1 VTDEAPYKLIP
12 KQVFLDDVQ
21 KRAAVSDF
29 SPFKKEIAKAELDD
43 ILVVYDADFLYGQ
56 NFFLIMTNDA
66 KLKYLYPNGPPA
78 DPDALPTP
86 GGQEGGAEGE
96 EEEDL
101 NEIFVYKPPSP
112 RPWMSLGS
120 EDDVKDMQVKNKRDN
135 IKVGPFLSNITL
147 F

>member
-1 VTDEAPYKLIP
+1 VTDEAPYKLIS

-29 SPFKKEIAKAELDD
+29 SPFKKEIANAELDE

-78 DPDALPTP
+78 DPDALPAP
-86 GGQEGGAEGE
+86 GGQDGGAAEGE

-101 NEIFVYKPPSP
+101 NEIFVSYQAFIGLELRIVQTKHILFLK
-112 RPWMSLGS
+112 SLS
-120 EDDVKDMQVKNKRDN
+120 ER
-135 IKVGPFLSNITL
+135 VGPDIKRL
-147 F
+147 

>member
-1 VTDEAPYKLIP
+1 MFGGDIHFENLFKHVTDEAPYKLIP

-29 SPFKKEIAKAELDD
+29 SPFKKEIADAELDD

-56 NFFLIMTNDA
+56 NFFLIMTQDA

-78 DPDALPTP
+78 DPDALPAP
-86 GGQEGGAEGE
+86 GGQEGAAEGE

-101 NEIFVYKPPSP
+101 NEIFVS
-112 RPWMSLGS
+112 
-120 EDDVKDMQVKNKRDN
+120 
-135 IKVGPFLSNITL
+135 
-147 F
+147 

>member
-1 VTDEAPYKLIP
+1 M
-12 KQVFLDDVQ
+12 FLDDVQ

-29 SPFKKEIAKAELDD
+29 SPFKKEIANAELDD

-101 NEIFVYKPPSP
+101 NEIFVSYQAFIGLELRIVQTKPILFLK
-112 RPWMSLGS
+112 SLSERVGS
-120 EDDVKDMQVKNKRDN
+120 DMER
-135 IKVGPFLSNITL
+135 FLN
-147 F
+147 